1 MFSPLALV
9 SVIIPNYNHS
19 KYLQQR
25 IDSVLNQSFQDFE
38 LIILDDCSTD
48 DSKQRIESYRR
59 HPKLS
64 QIVYNDQNSGSTF
77 LQWDKGLRLAKGDY
91 IWIAESDDLVE
102 LNFLHEAINVL
113 KTNDKIGIFQSGS
126 YLIDKDSKIIGQ
138 TSITTNVALISGQ
151 DFIYQNLLTINSIPN
166 ASAVVFRKSSIE
178 LPLEKEIT
186 DLKYCGD
193 WMLWSKILLKSDI
206 YIFPELLNFFR
217 RHENNVSTFSEK
229 KGLFHL
235 EGIEIYGFIR
245 NNLKSRFKK
254 PFNKS
259 TRFWAYSIISANYGM
274 NIQISYLYKAIKIN
288 PIIILLFMY
297 YKVKSFI
304 MFLLKP
310 WIFQS

>member
-1 MFSPLALV
+1 LFSPLALV

-113 KTNDKIGIFQSGS
+113 KTNNKIGIFQSGS

-151 DFIYQNLLTINSIPN
+151 DFIY
-166 ASAVVFRKSSIE
+166 
-178 LPLEKEIT
+178 
-186 DLKYCGD
+186 
-193 WMLWSKILLKSDI
+193 
-206 YIFPELLNFFR
+206 
-217 RHENNVSTFSEK
+217 
-229 KGLFHL
+229 
-235 EGIEIYGFIR
+235 
-245 NNLKSRFKK
+245 
-254 PFNKS
+254 
-259 TRFWAYSIISANYGM
+259 
-274 NIQISYLYKAIKIN
+274 
-288 PIIILLFMY
+288 
-297 YKVKSFI
+297 
-304 MFLLKP
+304 
-310 WIFQS
+310 